1 MTLIKLEDM
10 TDTLKK
16 VAEEQGRADLFM
28 MIGFISG
35 MVEKTP
41 KYIIPD
47 ELLESFKQEGSDG
60 NESHRRS

>member
-35 MVEKTP
+35 MVDRTP
-41 KYIIPD
+41 KYIISD
-47 ELLESFKQEGSDG
+47 ELLEPFKQIPEAP
-60 NESHRRS
+60 

>member
-35 MVEKTP
+35 IVDRTP

-47 ELLESFKQEGSDG
+47 ELLEPFKQIPEAP
-60 NESHRRS
+60 

>member
-16 VAEEQGRADLFM
+16 VAEEQGRPDLFM
-28 MIGFISG
+28 LIGFITG
-35 MVEKTP
+35 MVERTP

-47 ELLESFKQEGSDG
+47 ELLEPFKQTPETT
-60 NESHRRS
+60 

>member
-16 VAEEQGRADLFM
+16 VAEEQKRADLFM

-35 MVEKTP
+35 MVDRTP

-47 ELLESFKQEGSDG
+47 ELLEPFKQAPKVL
-60 NESHRRS
+60 